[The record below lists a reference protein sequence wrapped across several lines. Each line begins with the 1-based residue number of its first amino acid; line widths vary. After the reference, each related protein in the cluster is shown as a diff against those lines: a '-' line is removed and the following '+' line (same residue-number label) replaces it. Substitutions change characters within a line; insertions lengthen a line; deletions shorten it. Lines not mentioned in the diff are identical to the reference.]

1 MLFVFCSS
9 HWCDSGVGGN
19 GSWFSI
25 FTDWQQMVFLLHEN
39 QVYRGLLPTI
49 ALPNIILRLL
59 IVQVEE
65 LVENLA
71 EFEVVVENDIVFI

>member
-1 MLFVFCSS
+1 
-9 HWCDSGVGGN
+9 
-19 GSWFSI
+19 
-25 FTDWQQMVFLLHEN
+25 MVFLLHEN

>member
-9 HWCDSGVGGN
+9 HRCDSIVGGN

-25 FTDWQQMVFLLHEN
+25 FTDRQQMVSLFHEN

-49 ALPNIILRLL
+49 ALSNIILRLL

-71 EFEVVVENDIVFI
+71 ELEVVVENDIVFI

>member
-1 MLFVFCSS
+1 MHCFAKYAFRFCSS
-9 HWCDSGVGGN
+9 HRCDSGVSGN

-25 FTDWQQMVFLLHEN
+25 FIYWQQMVFLLHEN

-49 ALPNIILRLL
+49 ALSNIILCLL

-71 EFEVVVENDIVFI
+71 KLEVIV

>member
-1 MLFVFCSS
+1 
-9 HWCDSGVGGN
+9 
-19 GSWFSI
+19 
-25 FTDWQQMVFLLHEN
+25 MVFLLHEN

-49 ALPNIILRLL
+49 ALSNIVLCLL

-71 EFEVVVENDIVFI
+71 ELEVIV